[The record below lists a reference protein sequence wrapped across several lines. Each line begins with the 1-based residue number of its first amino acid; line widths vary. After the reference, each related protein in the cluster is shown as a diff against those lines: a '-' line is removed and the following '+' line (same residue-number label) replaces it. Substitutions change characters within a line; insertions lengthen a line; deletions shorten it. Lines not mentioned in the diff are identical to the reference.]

1 MLLFYLSLPEYGLVI
16 FVVIIILWTVSS
28 TCSGSSSATSG
39 WLSPITMKWTN
50 IRHWVDLTSMMKSYH
65 VLRGSTNCL
74 QKSSHSFFISKTLLQ
89 SPQGGWDPE
98 GINNTSC
105 IRLCWMALIK
115 IIYSILFLT
124 IVMSLLGSNMLLATT
139 IRVTQQQAK
148 LIEWCTDQ
156 MLRVTDA
163 SMVQALNVCAE
174 YYLKV
179 E

>member
-1 MLLFYLSLPEYGLVI
+1 MQYHLPLFWLP
-16 FVVIIILWTVSS
+16 
-28 TCSGSSSATSG
+28 
-39 WLSPITMKWTN
+39 PITMKWAS
-50 IRHWVDLTSMMKSYH
+50 IRHWVNLTSMMKSYH

-148 LIEWCTDQ
+148 LIEWCTDE

-163 SMVQALNVCAE
+163 SMVQALNDCAE

-179 E
+179 EWCARYVYLSFTLAILMWR

>member
-1 MLLFYLSLPEYGLVI
+1 
-16 FVVIIILWTVSS
+16 
-28 TCSGSSSATSG
+28 
-39 WLSPITMKWTN
+39 
-50 IRHWVDLTSMMKSYH
+50 
-65 VLRGSTNCL
+65 
-74 QKSSHSFFISKTLLQ
+74 
-89 SPQGGWDPE
+89 
-98 GINNTSC
+98 
-105 IRLCWMALIK
+105 MALTK

-148 LIEWCTDQ
+148 LIEWCTDE

-163 SMVQALNVCAE
+163 SMVQALNVCAG